1 MPALLPS
8 TNSLLVEAAFV
19 PLVFVVM
26 LVVGRWLK
34 RNQGVKLGPVYV
46 LFSLGLAVW
55 VPLTIFPIDFKHRV
69 PVMTHLSAVLVLL
82 GALVVIA
89 LIRRFFWE
97 QWFERQQGAKAPKF
111 LSQVVGLVIFV
122 SALLLTL
129 GVIYGVSVQGAVLG
143 STVVVGIIGFAMQDL
158 LGNIIAGIGI
168 EIGKPFRIGDWLI
181 VDNKRVEVMETNW
194 RSTRCRDNDGVYYD
208 IPNRHIVGTTITNL
222 TYPDRVHGVRIQ
234 VHFEYG
240 VPPNHVKDCLQHAA
254 STAEGVLPNPPP
266 RVFLRDFAESGIIY
280 EIRFWIDDE
289 SRYNPI
295 CDAVRTHVWYE
306 AQRHQLRIPFPIRIV
321 RLEREKKD
329 QRSALEI
336 ARTSLRRQPFLQLLT
351 PDQLGRLL
359 ADARLIRFGR
369 GEHILEQGEEG
380 RSMFILVHGQ
390 AEVYVRVGDT
400 EKHVA
405 TLRDGDYCGEMSL
418 LTGETRTATV
428 EARTDCEMWE
438 IGKDTLGDILA
449 ENQGLLDRLSDLL
462 AKRKMEVDGIIEAS
476 MSDHE
481 KTETAQR
488 YKEGFLRRLY
498 GFFEL

>member
-19 PLVFVVM
+19 PLVFIAM
-26 LVVGRWLK
+26 LVIGRWLK
-34 RNQGVKLGPVYV
+34 RHQGVRLGPVYV

-55 VPLTIFPIDFKHRV
+55 TPLTIFPIDFRHRDS
-69 PVMTHLSAVLVLL
+69 VMTHLSAALLLL

-97 QWFERQQGAKAPKF
+97 LWFERQQGAKAPKF

-122 SALLLTL
+122 TTLLFALS
-129 GVIYGVSVQGAVLG
+129 GIYGVSVQGAVLG

-222 TYPDRVHGVRIQ
+222 TYPDRVHGIRIQ

-254 STAEGVLPNPPP
+254 STAQGVLPNPPP
-266 RVFLRDFAESGIIY
+266 KVFLRDFAESGIIY

-321 RLEREKKD
+321 RLEREKRD
-329 QRSALEI
+329 QRTALEI

-449 ENQGLLDRLSDLL
+449 ENQGLLEKLSDLL